1 MRLWHLELRLD
12 MVTPPPFSSALEQY
26 ELGYYSGNNG
36 LYIKNKSNNVVQI
49 NDVNTSKGLE
59 YINAKGNAYSLNTKA
74 AVRITN
80 VVPDSSGELM
90 LAAVRSNDGYF
101 GLRASNTGT
110 FTLYFVQT
118 KDLGQSTGEMKNIAQ
133 GYQNGL
139 FEAVNDFKAGG
150 DIYEQGQLLS
160 SRYANLSFS
169 NITSKWHARSG
180 LNLRQYSKVITRN
193 GTSVQDISTSTL
205 TDGWL
210 SESGPMDLIVA
221 CNGDGAYNIGCIIGI
236 TKING
241 STWRFTFNNST
252 TAQYRITY
260 MYMAY

>member
-1 MRLWHLELRLD
+1 MALRIKIRHGD
-12 MVTPPPFSSALEQY
+12 TPPSSSALEQY
-26 ELGYYSGNNG
+26 ELGYYSENNG

-80 VVPDSSGELM
+80 AVPDSSGELM

-118 KDLGQSTGEMKNIAQ
+118 KDLGQLTGEMKNIAQ
-133 GYQNGL
+133 GYQSGI

-169 NITSKWHARSG
+169 NITNKWLARTG
-180 LNLRQYSKVITRN
+180 LNLRQYSKIITRN
-193 GTSVQDISTSTL
+193 GTNTQDISTSTL

-221 CNGDGAYNIGCIIGI
+221 CNGDGAYNIGCITGV